1 MKGELATLKHR
12 QYRMKQTTCPRCL
25 ITYDKEVCYLSKY
38 KLFLVEPGCCY
49 SGNSV
54 VSAADS
60 KEANEI
66 IQNFK
71 DQDIDNIFDSK
82 GYNFVDDNN
91 IIEGAIGIK
100 KGFLYYGIR
109 YSG

>member
-1 MKGELATLKHR
+1 MT
-12 QYRMKQTTCPRCL
+12 
-25 ITYDKEVCYLSKY
+25 Y
-38 KLFLVEPGCCY
+38 KLFLIEPGCCY
-49 SGNSV
+49 FGNSV
-54 VSAADS
+54 VSAVDS
-60 KEANEI
+60 KEVNKI
-66 IQNFK
+66 IQDFK
-71 DQDIDNIFDSK
+71 NEDPENALDSR